1 MENIYTTAKIKGKK
15 MEGWNGM
22 KRRPCKFLFKVVR
35 KMSALIIKR
44 VASRI
49 LLVRLHLARCTHA
62 CHVARDRG
70 RGGDVSEKRVVS
82 GKRGRVTHP
91 SLFAAGKRSGGLTSS
106 ER

>member
-1 MENIYTTAKIKGKK
+1 
-15 MEGWNGM
+15 
-22 KRRPCKFLFKVVR
+22 
-35 KMSALIIKR
+35 MSALIIKG

-82 GKRGRVTHP
+82 GKRGRVKKKGGE
-91 SLFAAGKRSGGLTSS
+91 SKFNRNNLLGLFFEL
-106 ER
+106 